1 MDFAFTSEQDTLI
14 RTLRAFAARE
24 LAPRSREWDKRGEFP
39 WDIWRRMGELGLF
52 GFRVPADYGGRGITA
67 FLVDLDSPGV
77 SRGALRDLGSRAVGR
92 AVLGFDHVRVLASH
106 RLGPE
111 GTGFHQVMQ
120 GFDYNR
126 LLIALGCLG
135 LAEVSLEE

>member
-52 GFRVPADYGGRGITA
+52 GFRVPADYGGLESDYLTKGPAMGGIGRGGLSWPYGNPLA
-67 FLVDLDSPGV
+67 GLPGGIV
-77 SRGALRDLGSRAVGR
+77 GANP
-92 AVLGFDHVRVLASH
+92 HPRV
-106 RLGPE
+106 
-111 GTGFHQVMQ
+111 
-120 GFDYNR
+120 
-126 LLIALGCLG
+126 
-135 LAEVSLEE
+135 